1 MQTRKGAV
9 AAAVLVA
16 VAALSTTASALV
28 VRPFDLAGSQTSEV
42 FKTSEVSTRLLA
54 ALAKVDPDDRL
65 PLLADL
71 SDDGEAAFLVV
82 LDRQAD
88 LSAASRLP
96 NKAAKGRFV
105 LDTLRATAEATQ
117 PDLIDALRK
126 SGASVRPFI
135 IVNAIG
141 VRGNRQ
147 SLLIS
152 AEFPHTDRITADSP
166 FQLELPSLEPST
178 ISHPPSDIGYQPS
191 AVEWGVNDVRAPPV
205 WSMGYTG
212 AGIVAGGQ
220 DTGVLWNH
228 NALRNQYRGWDGA
241 SAVHDFNW
249 HDSIHAVV
257 YPYGGTNPCGFNSIV
272 PCDDNGHGT
281 HTLGTVA
288 GDDGAGYQI
297 GVAPGARW
305 IACRNMDRGWGAPS
319 TYLECFEWFLAP
331 YPITGTIAGGD
342 PARAPHIINNS
353 WGCPT
358 DEGCVTGQEI
368 ISGVQA
374 MRAAGILTVVSAGNH
389 QRDLGGPCS
398 TVKDAPAIY
407 AESFSVGAYDSGGSI
422 ATFSSFGPVTLDD
435 SGRLKPDIAAPGVS
449 VRSAYNSS
457 TTAYASFSGTSMAGP
472 HVAGA
477 AALLWD
483 AAPYL
488 VGEVDLTEWVLR
500 LSARPAFTTQG
511 CGGDTA
517 TSRPNNVW
525 GWGKVDALAA
535 VSATFS
541 LSPTA
546 ILTYTIPSSGVV
558 ILDASGST
566 DPETPAADLLTR
578 WDFGGDGVWDTP
590 WSFDKVITGAPGLIV
605 PAVAVQVA
613 DWGGKT
619 SRAALVHPD
628 LPWQYY
634 LPIVLARE

>member
-241 SAVHDFNW
+241 SAV
-249 HDSIHAVV
+249 
-257 YPYGGTNPCGFNSIV
+257 
-272 PCDDNGHGT
+272 
-281 HTLGTVA
+281 
-288 GDDGAGYQI
+288 
-297 GVAPGARW
+297 
-305 IACRNMDRGWGAPS
+305 
-319 TYLECFEWFLAP
+319 
-331 YPITGTIAGGD
+331 
-342 PARAPHIINNS
+342 
-353 WGCPT
+353 
-358 DEGCVTGQEI
+358 
-368 ISGVQA
+368 
-374 MRAAGILTVVSAGNH
+374 
-389 QRDLGGPCS
+389 
-398 TVKDAPAIY
+398 
-407 AESFSVGAYDSGGSI
+407 
-422 ATFSSFGPVTLDD
+422 
-435 SGRLKPDIAAPGVS
+435 
-449 VRSAYNSS
+449 
-457 TTAYASFSGTSMAGP
+457 
-472 HVAGA
+472 
-477 AALLWD
+477 
-483 AAPYL
+483 
-488 VGEVDLTEWVLR
+488 
-500 LSARPAFTTQG
+500 
-511 CGGDTA
+511 
-517 TSRPNNVW
+517 
-525 GWGKVDALAA
+525 
-535 VSATFS
+535 
-541 LSPTA
+541 
-546 ILTYTIPSSGVV
+546 
-558 ILDASGST
+558 
-566 DPETPAADLLTR
+566 
-578 WDFGGDGVWDTP
+578 
-590 WSFDKVITGAPGLIV
+590 
-605 PAVAVQVA
+605 
-613 DWGGKT
+613 
-619 SRAALVHPD
+619 
-628 LPWQYY
+628 
-634 LPIVLARE
+634 